1 MCFFTT
7 FEFIFETRLISLVNF
22 CLLKLTL
29 PFGGIYIVIKLV
41 PAERDCCWDKRRII
55 YNLPYIY
62 ILYVFGPEKID
73 PNIIVQKLGNTL
85 YAAICEY
92 IIKANSTK

>member
-1 MCFFTT
+1 M
-7 FEFIFETRLISLVNF
+7 
-22 CLLKLTL
+22 
-29 PFGGIYIVIKLV
+29 
-41 PAERDCCWDKRRII
+41 
-55 YNLPYIY
+55 
-62 ILYVFGPEKID
+62 YVFGPEKID